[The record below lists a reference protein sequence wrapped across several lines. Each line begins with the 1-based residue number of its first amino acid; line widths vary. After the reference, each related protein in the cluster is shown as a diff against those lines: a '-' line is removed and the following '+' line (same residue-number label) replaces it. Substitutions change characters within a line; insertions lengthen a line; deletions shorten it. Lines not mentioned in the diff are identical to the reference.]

1 MSWLQAHVHTDSAHA
16 AQAEAALA
24 AAGAVSVTLLDAA
37 DEPVL
42 EPAPGET
49 PLWAQIRVT
58 GLFDGAADADALRA
72 TLDAALDGGGAL
84 RIEPLQ
90 DQVWERAWLAHF
102 RPMRF
107 GRRLWVIPGGQAAEL
122 ADGDVAV
129 ELDPG
134 LAFGTGTHATT
145 ALCLDWLD
153 SLDLAGRRVIDVGCG
168 SGILAI
174 AALKL
179 GAAGAVAIDHDP
191 QALLATRENAARNGV
206 ADRLT
211 VLGSDAPPPAPAD
224 VVVANILAGTLI
236 ELAPQIEAMV
246 RPGGLLAL
254 SGILAEQVADVA
266 AAYVRPGRSA
276 FPGATDP
283 SRQECRSYPASIDP
297 ESGRS
302 AFPGATAA
310 AIPGATDPSRQEC
323 RSYRSAI
330 LFAPP
335 ALRDGWALLHG
346 TRGPV

>member
-1 MSWLQAHVHTDSAHA
+1 M
-16 AQAEAALA
+16 
-24 AAGAVSVTLLDAA
+24 GADPR
-37 DEPVL
+37 D
-42 EPAPGET
+42 
-49 PLWAQIRVT
+49 
-58 GLFDGAADADALRA
+58 GLFDGTADAGALRA
-72 TLDAALDGGGAL
+72 ALDAALDGGGAL

-90 DQVWERAWLAHF
+90 DQDWERAWLEHF

-107 GRRLWVIPGGQAAEL
+107 GRRLWVLPGGQTAEL

-145 ALCLDWLD
+145 ALCLDWLG

-211 VLGSDAPPPAPAD
+211 VLGADAPPPEPAD

-236 ELAPQIEAMV
+236 ELAPQVEAMV

-254 SGILAEQVADVA
+254 SGILAEQIDDVA

-276 FPGATDP
+276 FLGATESP
-283 SRQECRSYPASIDP
+283 SRPGGRSHQSPIEPAAGGSAGMP
-297 ESGRS
+297 GRS
-302 AFPGATAA
+302 ALRGA
-310 AIPGATDPSRQEC
+310 IV
-323 RSYRSAI
+323 
-330 LFAPP
+330 FAPP
-335 ALRDGWALLHG
+335 VLRDGWALLHG
-346 TRGPV
+346 TRGPA

>member
-16 AQAEAALA
+16 AQVEAALA
-24 AAGAVSVTLLDAA
+24 AAGALSVTLLDAA

-42 EPAPGET
+42 EPAPGEA

-58 GLFDGAADADALRA
+58 GLFDGAADADGLRA

-84 RIEPLQ
+84 HIEPLQ
-90 DQVWERAWLAHF
+90 DQVWERAWLEHF

-107 GRRLWVIPGGQAAEL
+107 GRRLWVIPGGQTADL

-153 SLDLAGRRVIDVGCG
+153 SRDLAGRRVIDVGCG

-211 VLGSDAPPPAPAD
+211 ILGADAPPPEPAD

-236 ELAPQIEAMV
+236 ELAPQIVAMV

-254 SGILAEQVADVA
+254 SGILAEQASDVG

-276 FPGATDP
+276 FPGATAAAIPGATDP
-283 SRQECRSYPASIDP
+283 SPQECRSYPASIDP

-302 AFPGATAA
+302 AFPGA
-310 AIPGATDPSRQEC
+310 IVFS
-323 RSYRSAI
+323 SAV
-330 LFAPP
+330 LQ
-335 ALRDGWALLHG
+335 DGWALLHG

>member
-1 MSWLQAHVHTDSAHA
+1 
-16 AQAEAALA
+16 
-24 AAGAVSVTLLDAA
+24 
-37 DEPVL
+37 
-42 EPAPGET
+42 
-49 PLWAQIRVT
+49 
-58 GLFDGAADADALRA
+58 
-72 TLDAALDGGGAL
+72 
-84 RIEPLQ
+84 
-90 DQVWERAWLAHF
+90 
-102 RPMRF
+102 MRF
-107 GRRLWVIPGGQAAEL
+107 GRRLWVIPGGQTAEL
-122 ADGDVAV
+122 ADGEAAV

-174 AALKL
+174 AARKL

-211 VLGSDAPPPAPAD
+211 VLGADAPPPAPAD

-266 AAYVRPGRSA
+266 AAYTGGVGSEPGGSDVMPGGSALPGAIPRGPGRSDVPVA
-276 FPGATDP
+276 IESP
-283 SRQECRSYPASIDP
+283 SRPGDRSHQSPIEPVAGGSTVMP
-297 ESGRS
+297 GGSTAMPGGS
-302 AFPGATAA
+302 ALPG
-310 AIPGATDPSRQEC
+310 
-323 RSYRSAI
+323 AI
-330 LFAPP
+330 LFDPP
-335 ALRDGWALLHG
+335 VLRDGWALLHG
-346 TRGPV
+346 TRGPA

>member
-90 DQVWERAWLAHF
+90 DQVWERAWLEHF

-107 GRRLWVIPGGQAAEL
+107 GRRLWVIPGGQTAEL

-211 VLGSDAPPPAPAD
+211 VLGADAPPPAPAD

-254 SGILAEQVADVA
+254 SGILAEQTDDVA

-283 SRQECRSYPASIDP
+283 SRQECRSY
-297 ESGRS
+297 
-302 AFPGATAA
+302 
-310 AIPGATDPSRQEC
+310 
-323 RSYRSAI
+323 RSAI

-335 ALRDGWALLHG
+335 VLRDGWALLHG
-346 TRGPV
+346 TRGPA

>member
-90 DQVWERAWLAHF
+90 DQVWERAWLEHF

-107 GRRLWVIPGGQAAEL
+107 GRRLWVIPGGQTAEL
-122 ADGDVAV
+122 AAGDVAV

-254 SGILAEQVADVA
+254 SGILAEQVDDVA

-283 SRQECRSYPASIDP
+283 SRQECRSY
-297 ESGRS
+297 
-302 AFPGATAA
+302 
-310 AIPGATDPSRQEC
+310 
-323 RSYRSAI
+323 RSAI
-330 LFAPP
+330 VFAPP

>member
-16 AQAEAALA
+16 AQVEAALA
-24 AAGAVSVTLLDAA
+24 AAGAMSVTLLDAA

-58 GLFDGAADADALRA
+58 GLFDGAADPDALRA
-72 TLDAALDGGGAL
+72 TLAVALQPDSAL

-90 DQVWERAWLAHF
+90 DQVWERAWREHF

-107 GRRLWVIPGGQAAEL
+107 GRRLWVIPGGQTAAL

-145 ALCLDWLD
+145 ALCLEWLD

-179 GAAGAVAIDHDP
+179 GAAHAVAIDHDP

-211 VLGSDAPPPAPAD
+211 VLDADASPTAPAD
-224 VVVANILAGTLI
+224 VVVANILAGTLV
-236 ELAPQIEAMV
+236 ELAPQIAAMV

-254 SGILAEQVADVA
+254 SGILADQVSDVA
-266 AAYVRPGRSA
+266 AAYMRPGRSA

-283 SRQECRSYPASIDP
+283 SRQECRSYPASIDAEP
-297 ESGRS
+297 GRS
-302 AFPGATAA
+302 AFPGA
-310 AIPGATDPSRQEC
+310 IVFS
-323 RSYRSAI
+323 
-330 LFAPP
+330 P
-335 ALRDGWALLHG
+335 AVLQDGWALLHG
-346 TRGPV
+346 IRRSG

>member
-1 MSWLQAHVHTDSAHA
+1 VGDS
-16 AQAEAALA
+16 
-24 AAGAVSVTLLDAA
+24 
-37 DEPVL
+37 
-42 EPAPGET
+42 
-49 PLWAQIRVT
+49 
-58 GLFDGAADADALRA
+58 
-72 TLDAALDGGGAL
+72 
-84 RIEPLQ
+84 
-90 DQVWERAWLAHF
+90 
-102 RPMRF
+102 
-107 GRRLWVIPGGQAAEL
+107 RRQTAEL
-122 ADGDVAV
+122 ADGEAAV

-211 VLGSDAPPPAPAD
+211 VLGADAPPPAPAD

-236 ELAPQIEAMV
+236 ELAPQMEAMV

-254 SGILAEQVADVA
+254 SGILAEQIDDVA
-266 AAYVRPGRSA
+266 AAYVRPGRSV
-276 FPGATDP
+276 
-283 SRQECRSYPASIDP
+283 
-297 ESGRS
+297 
-302 AFPGATAA
+302 FPGATAA

-330 LFAPP
+330 LFDPP
-335 ALRDGWALLHG
+335 VLRDGWALLHG
-346 TRGPV
+346 TRGPA

>member
-58 GLFDGAADADALRA
+58 GLFDGTADADALRA

-90 DQVWERAWLAHF
+90 DQVWERAWLEHF

-107 GRRLWVIPGGQAAEL
+107 GRRLWVIPGGQTAEL
-122 ADGDVAV
+122 AAGDVAV

-206 ADRLT
+206 ADRLA

-254 SGILAEQVADVA
+254 SGILAEQVDDVA
-266 AAYVRPGRSA
+266 AAYMRPGRSA
-276 FPGATDP
+276 F
-283 SRQECRSYPASIDP
+283 
-297 ESGRS
+297 
-302 AFPGATAA
+302 
-310 AIPGATDPSRQEC
+310 PGATDPSRQEC

>member
-1 MSWLQAHVHTDSAHA
+1 MSWLQAHFHTDSAHA

-72 TLDAALDGGGAL
+72 TLDAALDGGAL

-90 DQVWERAWLAHF
+90 DQVWERAWLEHF

-107 GRRLWVIPGGQAAEL
+107 GRRLWVIPGGQTAEL

-211 VLGSDAPPPAPAD
+211 VLGADAPPPEPAD

-246 RPGGLLAL
+246 RPGGRLAL
-254 SGILAEQVADVA
+254 SGILAEQASDVG

-276 FPGATDP
+276 FPGATAAAIPGATDP

-302 AFPGATAA
+302 AFPGA
-310 AIPGATDPSRQEC
+310 IVFS
-323 RSYRSAI
+323 SAV
-330 LFAPP
+330 LQ
-335 ALRDGWALLHG
+335 DGWALLHG
-346 TRGPV
+346 KRGPA